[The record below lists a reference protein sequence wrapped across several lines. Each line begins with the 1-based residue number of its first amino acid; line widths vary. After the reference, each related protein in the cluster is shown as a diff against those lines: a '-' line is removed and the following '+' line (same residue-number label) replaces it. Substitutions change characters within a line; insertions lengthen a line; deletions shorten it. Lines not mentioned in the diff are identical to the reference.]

1 MPRAV
6 PTVRPVVGPVVGPV
20 EPVGAELEPTPRAG
34 RVWAYK
40 GNPVYTH
47 TRDRGPG
54 RVGGDKW
61 AAGVGGGGGGWI
73 PVPRRRD
80 LEE

>member
-1 MPRAV
+1 
-6 PTVRPVVGPVVGPV
+6 
-20 EPVGAELEPTPRAG
+20 
-34 RVWAYK
+34 
-40 GNPVYTH
+40 
-47 TRDRGPG
+47 
-54 RVGGDKW
+54 VGGDKW